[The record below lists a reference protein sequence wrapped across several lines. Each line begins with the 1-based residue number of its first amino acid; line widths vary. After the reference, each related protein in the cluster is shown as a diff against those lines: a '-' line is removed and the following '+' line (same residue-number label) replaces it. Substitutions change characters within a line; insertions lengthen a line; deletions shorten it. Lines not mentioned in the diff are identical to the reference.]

1 MNTLVYILHYH
12 CPKTWTVNKI
22 KTWSGNLRKR
32 KQENRPF
39 KNNFF
44 LVICVCNIILFIV
57 SLIFWRTFQK
67 YDRRTSW
74 TSVGVRPDV
83 MLIQILDFSI
93 ALAYRNIE
101 AMLSIART
109 NCFRDGQ
116 GILFGVKKKPTLTA

>member
-12 CPKTWTVNKI
+12 CPKTRTVNKT

-32 KQENRPF
+32 KQENGPF
-39 KNNFF
+39 KNSFF
-44 LVICVCNIILFIV
+44 LVIRVCNIILFIV

-67 YDRRTSW
+67 YDRRRSW
-74 TSVGVRPDV
+74 PSVGICPHV

-93 ALAYRNIE
+93 ALAYRNNE
-101 AMLSIART
+101 AMLSLSRT

-116 GILFGVKKKPTLTA
+116 GILFGVSKKATLTA